1 VLAAAAPIYINNPPT
16 ADAGPDQVVCIG
28 YETCFNG
35 SNSTGGDE
43 AYGYNDIVSYE
54 WDFDYDGNESNF
66 TTDAY
71 GIYNCTN
78 FTEYGPGT
86 YWVSLRVCDAWSC
99 CNCDIDGLNVTVI
112 QQYPEITVEK
122 IPDKQGPVGPGEKIT
137 YLIGLNNT
145 GDANFTDVEVTDLKL
160 DSLVL
165 IPDANSS
172 DNALNVSETWVY
184 AGTYNVT
191 EEDGCIGW
199 VNNTASVNATTLCE
213 TGTFYSNKVSIQV
226 DYSADFNLTK
236 IAEYEGY
243 PNPARPGTQ
252 INYTIWINN
261 TGNVTLTTAGA
272 GVYDFIDNTAFKVL
286 GSPIESISPD
296 GVLNVSETWK
306 YEFNVTVNEFGI
318 YGVCDGLIENFVYA
332 NFSDPCGNY
341 IQKNYWENVSTDY
354 TADFN
359 ITKTAEYEGP
369 VVPGTQIN
377 YTIWI
382 NNTGDVTLTKVS
394 VEDYLDGVAYSLP
407 GPSETISSDGI
418 LNVSENWTYQFN
430 ITVTDDYNDIC
441 DRWINNTVVANF
453 SACDIYVNKSASA
466 NVSTDYTADF
476 NLTKIAEYEGYP
488 NPARPGTQINYT
500 IWINNTGNVTLTT
513 AGAGVYDFID
523 NTAFKVLG
531 SPIESISPDGVL
543 NVSETW
549 KYEFNVTVNEFGIYG
564 VCDGLIENFVYANF
578 SDPCGNYIQKNYWE
592 NVSTDYTADFNIT
605 KTAEYEGPVVPGT
618 QINYTIWI
626 NNTGDVTLTKVSVE
640 DYLDGVAYSLPG
652 PSETISS
659 DGILNVSENW
669 TYQFNITVTDDYNDI
684 CDRWINNTVVAN
696 FSACDIYVN
705 KSASANVSTDYT
717 ADFNLTKIAE
727 YEGYPNPA
735 RPGTQINYTIWIN
748 NTGNVTLTT
757 AGAGVYDF
765 IDNTAFKVLGSPI
778 ESISPD
784 GVLNVSETWKYE
796 FNVTVNEFGIYGVCD
811 GLIENFVYANFSDP
825 CGNYI
830 QKNYWENVSTDYTAD
845 FNITKT
851 AEYEGPVVPGT
862 QINYTIWI
870 NNTGDVTLTKV
881 SVEDYLDGVAY
892 SLPGPSETISSD
904 GILNVSENWT
914 YQFNITVTDDY
925 NDICDRWIN
934 NTVVANFS
942 ACDIYVN
949 KSASA
954 NVSTD
959 YTADFEVAKIAE
971 HATPVIP
978 GTQINYTIWINNT
991 GNVNLTEVR
1000 VEDFLEGVQYTLPEP
1015 TEDLSS
1021 DDILSVSEKWMYEF
1035 NVTVTDDCGELIN
1048 NCDGWINNTV
1058 IANFS
1063 DPCSKFINKSAWA
1076 NVSTTLCQTA
1086 DAGNDTIVCGGV
1098 AAKLVGN
1105 ATGFD
1110 AVKWNLTEG
1119 CGGSLQ
1125 WPIDGQPFNATY
1137 TPPRSGEIQC
1147 NLTFTA
1153 TGPCPNVTD
1162 NATVYVVE
1170 TPIAMI
1176 RVEKPSRFA

>member
-1 VLAAAAPIYINNPPT
+1 MKIGGILIKDRRVAGRPGHSSNRKCFLLNLFFIFLSISISTTSVIGSTGPTFFDGDRCPGSLPVEGNPNDEWGYPDFIDTDIDAYNNPPSTSNITHLWFFANNTDKNLYLALARAGGDSTGGRSDYAFFFNTDCNNNTGDTSPTSKGADYAISFSFQSGLIQNLILKRWQGTGYVDVTGTNLQGLAGSYVCTGNDAKFAEFRIGIQYLFNPCSGSGCGEIELISAESYAGNFKSTLKDVLAAAAPIYINNPPT

-306 YEFNVTVNEFGI
+306 YEFNVTVKEFGI

-549 KYEFNVTVNEFGIYG
+549 KYEFNVTV
-564 VCDGLIENFVYANF
+564 
-578 SDPCGNYIQKNYWE
+578 K
-592 NVSTDYTADFNIT
+592 
-605 KTAEYEGPVVPGT
+605 
-618 QINYTIWI
+618 
-626 NNTGDVTLTKVSVE
+626 
-640 DYLDGVAYSLPG
+640 
-652 PSETISS
+652 
-659 DGILNVSENW
+659 
-669 TYQFNITVTDDYNDI
+669 
-684 CDRWINNTVVAN
+684 
-696 FSACDIYVN
+696 
-705 KSASANVSTDYT
+705 
-717 ADFNLTKIAE
+717 
-727 YEGYPNPA
+727 
-735 RPGTQINYTIWIN
+735 
-748 NTGNVTLTT
+748 
-757 AGAGVYDF
+757 
-765 IDNTAFKVLGSPI
+765 
-778 ESISPD
+778 
-784 GVLNVSETWKYE
+784 
-796 FNVTVNEFGIYGVCD
+796 EFGIYGVCD

>member
-1 VLAAAAPIYINNPPT
+1 MLAAAAPIYINNPPT

-306 YEFNVTVNEFGI
+306 YEFNVTVKEFGI

-549 KYEFNVTVNEFGIYG
+549 KYEFNVTV
-564 VCDGLIENFVYANF
+564 
-578 SDPCGNYIQKNYWE
+578 K
-592 NVSTDYTADFNIT
+592 
-605 KTAEYEGPVVPGT
+605 
-618 QINYTIWI
+618 
-626 NNTGDVTLTKVSVE
+626 
-640 DYLDGVAYSLPG
+640 
-652 PSETISS
+652 
-659 DGILNVSENW
+659 
-669 TYQFNITVTDDYNDI
+669 
-684 CDRWINNTVVAN
+684 
-696 FSACDIYVN
+696 
-705 KSASANVSTDYT
+705 
-717 ADFNLTKIAE
+717 
-727 YEGYPNPA
+727 
-735 RPGTQINYTIWIN
+735 
-748 NTGNVTLTT
+748 
-757 AGAGVYDF
+757 
-765 IDNTAFKVLGSPI
+765 
-778 ESISPD
+778 
-784 GVLNVSETWKYE
+784 
-796 FNVTVNEFGIYGVCD
+796 EFGIYGVCD

>member
-1 VLAAAAPIYINNPPT
+1 MLSTDLVGYAGSIVCTGNDRMFAEIGIGLEYIKDPCDVSCGNITVIKATVYSGAGVGTLKDECAAIGELHINNPPT

-28 YETCFNG
+28 YETCFDG

-306 YEFNVTVNEFGI
+306 YEFNVTVKEFGI

-341 IQKNYWENVSTDY
+341 IQKNYW
-354 TADFN
+354 A
-359 ITKTAEYEGP
+359 
-369 VVPGTQIN
+369 
-377 YTIWI
+377 
-382 NNTGDVTLTKVS
+382 
-394 VEDYLDGVAYSLP
+394 
-407 GPSETISSDGI
+407 
-418 LNVSENWTYQFN
+418 
-430 ITVTDDYNDIC
+430 
-441 DRWINNTVVANF
+441 
-453 SACDIYVNKSASA
+453 
-466 NVSTDYTADF
+466 
-476 NLTKIAEYEGYP
+476 
-488 NPARPGTQINYT
+488 
-500 IWINNTGNVTLTT
+500 
-513 AGAGVYDFID
+513 
-523 NTAFKVLG
+523 
-531 SPIESISPDGVL
+531 
-543 NVSETW
+543 
-549 KYEFNVTVNEFGIYG
+549 
-564 VCDGLIENFVYANF
+564 
-578 SDPCGNYIQKNYWE
+578 
-592 NVSTDYTADFNIT
+592 
-605 KTAEYEGPVVPGT
+605 
-618 QINYTIWI
+618 
-626 NNTGDVTLTKVSVE
+626 
-640 DYLDGVAYSLPG
+640 
-652 PSETISS
+652 
-659 DGILNVSENW
+659 
-669 TYQFNITVTDDYNDI
+669 
-684 CDRWINNTVVAN
+684 
-696 FSACDIYVN
+696 
-705 KSASANVSTDYT
+705 
-717 ADFNLTKIAE
+717 
-727 YEGYPNPA
+727 
-735 RPGTQINYTIWIN
+735 
-748 NTGNVTLTT
+748 
-757 AGAGVYDF
+757 
-765 IDNTAFKVLGSPI
+765 
-778 ESISPD
+778 
-784 GVLNVSETWKYE
+784 
-796 FNVTVNEFGIYGVCD
+796 
-811 GLIENFVYANFSDP
+811 
-825 CGNYI
+825 
-830 QKNYWENVSTDYTAD
+830 NVSTDYTAD

-1048 NCDGWINNTV
+1048 NCDGWINNTA